1 MTQHRTLL
9 DCPKDIRES
18 IDWLLRVSGKDTGR
32 SCFYGINS
40 VIGGDDVSGKL
51 LKTVEVLL
59 GRSDIS
65 NLNSTITGLAFELR
79 EFVKLIK
86 LDSYSYSYSNNAS
99 WENLC
104 KGYPAAK
111 C

>member
-18 IDWLLRVSGKDTGR
+18 IDWLLRVSGKDT
-32 SCFYGINS
+32 
-40 VIGGDDVSGKL
+40 GGDDVSGKL